1 MKEQLAPTIHSIQ
14 PLALQM
20 NNMNWGKKKKKF
32 FCVIFESLSDFF
44 SFTELIQ
51 T

>member
-20 NNMNWGKKKKKF
+20 NNMNWGKKKKVFLRHIWKP
-32 FCVIFESLSDFF
+32 VRFF